1 MDFPN
6 IYLNFFREMSY
17 LNIPVTSFL
26 KLWNMYLYMLNVKHL
41 SRIFHQLTNKEDF
54 LVTTN
59 HQTQETLTYTI
70 S

>member
-1 MDFPN
+1 
-6 IYLNFFREMSY
+6 MSY
-17 LNIPVTSFL
+17 LKIPVTSFL

-54 LVTTN
+54 LVTTS